1 MPDDTIRYDLL
12 VQDAL
17 RGMVRDLLADAA
29 KKGLPGEHHFFIT
42 FDTAAEGVRLSERLR
57 AQYPEEMTVVLQY
70 QFRELKVTDAAFE
83 VVLSFGG
90 VPERLHIPFDAIKG
104 FADPSVQFALQFEA
118 LTLPSDYDD
127 ADEADTQPTQPKAK
141 PPVSDK
147 HQDRSQERSQ
157 ERSQDRS
164 QDQSRENKPA
174 GGTSVPATRAPDQ
187 PAASPAQPDAPAQQA
202 ADDKPGAEVVRLD
215 RFRKK

>member
-1 MPDDTIRYDLL
+1 MPADTIRYDVL

-42 FDTAAEGVRLSERLR
+42 FDTAADGVRLSERLR

-70 QFRELKVTDAAFE
+70 QFRDLKVTDAAFE

-118 LTLPSDYDD
+118 LTLPPDQADD
-127 ADEADTQPTQPKAK
+127 VAQPAQAK
-141 PPVSDK
+141 TKPLISEKGEDK
-147 HQDRSQERSQ
+147 SQDKNQDRS
-157 ERSQDRS
+157 
-164 QDQSRENKPA
+164 REKKPA
-174 GGTSVPATRAPDQ
+174 GRTSVPATRAPN
-187 PAASPAQPDAPAQQA
+187 PVAAGPAQPDAPAPQA
-202 ADDKPGAEVVRLD
+202 ADKPGAEVVRLD

>member
-1 MPDDTIRYDLL
+1 MPADTIRYDVL

-57 AQYPEEMTVVLQY
+57 AQYPDEMTVVLQY

-90 VPERLHIPFDAIKG
+90 VPERLHIPFEAIKA

-118 LTLPSDYDD
+118 LTLPSDQAD
-127 ADEADTQPTQPKAK
+127 AEEADAPPRAK
-141 PPVSDK
+141 PRLAEQNQEKPKDK
-147 HQDRSQERSQ
+147 
-157 ERSQDRS
+157 SQDKS
-164 QDQSRENKPA
+164 QDKKPA
-174 GGTSVPATRAPDQ
+174 SRASVPATRAPN
-187 PAASPAQPDAPAQQA
+187 PAGAAEPDAPAPQA
-202 ADDKPGAEVVRLD
+202 PDDKPGAEVVRLD

>member
-1 MPDDTIRYDLL
+1 MPADTIRYDVL

-17 RGMVRDLLADAA
+17 RGMVRDLLIDAA

-42 FDTAAEGVRLSERLR
+42 FDTAADGVRLSERLR

-70 QFRELKVTDAAFE
+70 QFRDLKVTDAAFE

-118 LTLPSDYDD
+118 LTLPPDQVDD
-127 ADEADTQPTQPKAK
+127 AEQPAQSKAK
-141 PPVSDK
+141 PPVSEKSPDK
-147 HQDRSQERSQ
+147 SQEKKSA
-157 ERSQDRS
+157 DR
-164 QDQSRENKPA
+164 
-174 GGTSVPATRAPDQ
+174 TSVPATRAPS
-187 PAASPAQPDAPAQQA
+187 PLAADPSQPDAPAQQA

>member
-1 MPDDTIRYDLL
+1 MPADTIRYDLR

-29 KKGLPGEHHFFIT
+29 KKGLPGDHHFFIT
-42 FDTAAEGVRLSERLR
+42 FDTTAEGVRLSERLR

-70 QFRELKVTDAAFE
+70 QFRDLKVTDAAFE

-90 VPERLHIPFDAIKG
+90 APERLHIPFDAIKG

-118 LTLPSDYDD
+118 LMLPG
-127 ADEADTQPTQPKAK
+127 DEADAEDPAAQKPK
-141 PPVSDK
+141 PPLQDK
-147 HQDRSQERSQ
+147 SSEKNQEKNRDKASSG
-157 ERSQDRS
+157 R
-164 QDQSRENKPA
+164 
-174 GGTSVPATRAPDQ
+174 TSVPSTRPSNPPADAERSGETPQ
-187 PAASPAQPDAPAQQA
+187 PP
-202 ADDKPGAEVVRLD
+202 DDKPGAEVVRLD

>member
-1 MPDDTIRYDLL
+1 MPADTIRYDVL

-29 KKGLPGEHHFFIT
+29 RKGLPGEHHFFIT

-57 AQYPEEMTVVLQY
+57 AQYPDEMTVVLQY

-90 VPERLHIPFDAIKG
+90 VPERLHIPFDAIKA

-118 LTLPSDYDD
+118 LTLPSDQADADD
-127 ADEADTQPTQPKAK
+127 ADAPPDQPRAK
-141 PPVSDK
+141 PRLAEPNQDK
-147 HQDRSQERSQ
+147 R
-157 ERSQDRS
+157 QDRS
-164 QDQSRENKPA
+164 QDKKSASR
-174 GGTSVPATRAPDQ
+174 GSVPATRASN
-187 PAASPAQPDAPAQQA
+187 PAADATQPDAPAPQA
-202 ADDKPGAEVVRLD
+202 PADKPGAEVVRLD

>member
-1 MPDDTIRYDLL
+1 MPADTIRYDVL

-29 KKGLPGEHHFFIT
+29 KKGLPGDHHFFIT

-118 LTLPSDYDD
+118 LTLPSDNADADD
-127 ADEADTQPTQPKAK
+127 AGAQPPESQAQ

-147 HQDRSQERSQ
+147 NQDRG
-157 ERSQDRS
+157 QDK
-164 QDQSRENKPA
+164 KPA
-174 GGTSVPATRAPDQ
+174 GRTRVPATRAPN
-187 PAASPAQPDAPAQQA
+187 APATGPAEPDVPGQEA
-202 ADDKPGAEVVRLD
+202 PDDKSGAEVVRLD